1 MQLDWHQIDRF
12 LIGEAWV
19 GSRIQ
24 EHLTMLCATIG
35 QRWAS
40 SAGEWQA
47 VNYLREQFNAAG
59 LANATLEEFLLQ
71 SWRWSAASAQIV
83 GDDQASDQNSDQP
96 VPILPCN
103 RCPPCDLTAPLIDVG
118 FGTTRELTEQQD
130 RLAGGVAVMAL
141 GFEPFTTPQPLS
153 SRLAALAQAGAQAA
167 IVVDRKD
174 GGRVEYHSAG
184 DWMAP
189 GPDTHPLPTVGVS
202 REGGGLLRKRAQQGE
217 SVSLQVTSEFFNAPA
232 HNVVAE
238 LPGAQWP
245 EEQLV
250 LGGHHDTVYGTVG
263 GNDNASGTIVVL
275 ETARVLAQLQRELG
289 VQPGRTIRFV
299 TFSAEEQTLQGAYAY
314 VISHYGPE
322 APPRL
327 AINLD
332 ELATGPI
339 KGLVLA
345 FPHLRSLIQ
354 EQFDQMGDGLQCH
367 VMAQLDYSSDHY
379 PFIRNGIDAAFLW
392 RWRFAGRHPDSDF
405 HHESGDTI
413 DKVRP
418 RELKEYV
425 AQLARLLLRLSYV
438 SPQEWPANPITVEEV
453 LARLERERGQ
463 VVRVF

>member
-1 MQLDWHQIDRF
+1 MQLDWKQIDRF

-19 GSRIQ
+19 GSQIGA
-24 EHLTMLCATIG
+24 HLSMLCDTIG
-35 QRWAS
+35 ERWAS
-40 SAGEWQA
+40 SPGEWQA
-47 VNYLREQFNAAG
+47 VNYLRDQFQAAG
-59 LANATLEEFLLQ
+59 LNNAVLEAYQLQ
-71 SWRWSAASAQIV
+71 SWRWSEASAQIV
-83 GDDQASDQNSDQP
+83 EDGQT
-96 VPILPCN
+96 VPILPFN
-103 RCPPCDLTAPLIDVG
+103 RCPPCSVTAPLVDVG
-118 FGTTRELTEQQD
+118 FGTTHELEAQQD
-130 RLAGGVAVMAL
+130 ALSGSIAVMAL

-153 SRLAALAQAGAQAA
+153 NRLAALAQAGARAA

-189 GPDTHPLPTVGVS
+189 GPDAHPLPTVAVS
-202 REGGGLLRKRAQQGE
+202 REGGALLRTRAQQGRTMHLH
-217 SVSLQVTSEFFNAPA
+217 VASEFFTAPA

-238 LPGAQWP
+238 LPGAEWP
-245 EEQLV
+245 QEHLV

-263 GNDNASGTIVVL
+263 GNDNSSGTIVVL
-275 ETARVLAQLQRELG
+275 ETARVLAQLQRERG
-289 VQPGRTIRFV
+289 IQPGRTLRFV

-314 VISHYGPE
+314 VAHHYGADASAPE
-322 APPRL
+322 PPPRL

-332 ELATGPI
+332 ELATGPM

-345 FPHLRSLIQ
+345 FPHLRPLIQ
-354 EQFDQMGDGLQCH
+354 EQFDAMGDGLRCH

-379 PFIRNGIDAAFLW
+379 PFIRQGIDAGFLW

-405 HHESGDTI
+405 HHEPGDTP

-438 SPQEWPANPITVEEV
+438 EPEDWPENSVTVEAV
-453 LARLERERGQ
+453 LARLEQERGQ